1 MKHLFAALLVSAFS
15 IGAAS
20 AGPITALSCV
30 NPSTKT
36 FVTVGLSTD
45 LFAPSAPDRILAY
58 SMTVGKLAANGE
70 VASSKLY
77 EDETNMKI
85 FPDDKYAYDF
95 VSKNTVVV
103 PMYDAATKKTTG
115 AVLVEAGR
123 KKVTV
128 IDTDYETVEVLT
140 CLRN

>member
-1 MKHLFAALLVSAFS
+1 MKNFLAAILVSSLS

-20 AGPITALSCV
+20 AGPLTALSCV
-30 NPSTKT
+30 SQATKT

-45 LFAPSAPDRILAY
+45 LFAPAAPERILAY
-58 SMTVGKLAANGE
+58 SMTVGKLDANGE
-70 VASSKLY
+70 VASKKVY

-85 FPDDKYAYDF
+85 FPDDAYAYDY
-95 VSKNTVVV
+95 VTKNTVVV
-103 PMYDAATKKTTG
+103 PMVDTASKQTTG
-115 AVLVEAGR
+115 AVLVEAGK

-128 IDTDYETVEVLT
+128 IDTDYETVETLT